1 MRHQK
6 EQGAI
11 MLEGMIVMVITM
23 IMLVWILAIGFIY
36 YQKYLVTITTNDV
49 AVKIAATYANP
60 SSDIVMGYM
69 TGDEIANRNIYRN
82 LFGGDD
88 SLLEIQGNK
97 ASKYVVHMLKKTNF
111 AGVVDESNIHVDLK
125 LIDDSW
131 TRKHVEVTTECT
143 FNTPFNIAL
152 DYFGMGKTTTYKA
165 AACADCTDIID
176 YISTVEFAHSMSSL
190 GALGSKSVKIINQ
203 FVSIYNRVKYE

>member
-6 EQGAI
+6 ERGAI

-23 IMLVWILAIGFIY
+23 IMLIWILAIGFIY

-69 TGDEIANRNIYRN
+69 TGDEIVNRNIYRN
-82 LFGGDD
+82 LFGGND
-88 SLLEIQGNK
+88 SLTEIQENK
-97 ASKYVVHMLKKTNF
+97 AAKYVGYQLKRTNF
-111 AGVVDESNIHVDLK
+111 AGVIDEDNIHVDLN
-125 LIDDSW
+125 LVADSW
-131 TRKHVEVTTECT
+131 TRKHIEVITECT

-152 DYFGMGKTTTYKA
+152 DYIGMGKTTTYKA
-165 AACADCTDIID
+165 SACADCTDIID
-176 YISTVEFAHSMSSL
+176 YISTVEYAHSMSSL
-190 GALGSKSVKIINQ
+190 GALGSKTVKMINQ
-203 FVSIYNRVKYE
+203 FVSIYNHKYE